1 MQTVLAAPGL
11 TLLGSRASGPT
22 LVHVVRRAEW
32 IILAFLLYAPA
43 LTFFLAAPERLR
55 TRLASLNSAVIVI
68 YASLVCLDSAK
79 PRLIL
84 EVIRDW
90 LPLPAARNG
99 SAGISRNGLVCSTA

>member
-1 MQTVLAAPGL
+1 MQTELAAPAL
-11 TLLGSRASGPT
+11 TLVGSRASAPT
-22 LVHVVRRAEW
+22 SVHLVRRAEW
-32 IILAFLLYAPA
+32 IILAFLLYAPG
-43 LTFFLAAPERLR
+43 LTLILTAPEGLR
-55 TRLASLNSAVIVI
+55 TRLASLNSAVIVV

-99 SAGISRNGLVCSTA
+99 SAGLSRNGLVCSTA